1 MALTAFQQRA
11 AVVVAN
17 VATVAATIL
26 AFAPVASADDDDDY
40 WGAIAYSPSGD
51 LFGRAKHYPSKA
63 AAESAAQAA
72 CAHKDCKTLVIFK
85 QCGAVAENSARDM
98 AGGYGATLAAAQAD
112 ALKTLGTSGSIA
124 TWFCN

>member
-1 MALTAFQQRA
+1 MTAFQPLAA
-11 AVVVAN
+11 AVVASVAM
-17 VATVAATIL
+17 VAAMIL
-26 AFAPVASADDDDDY
+26 APVASADEDY
-40 WGAIAYSPSGD
+40 WGAITYSPSSD
-51 LFGRAKHYPSKA
+51 QFGRVKHLSSKA

-72 CAHKDCKTLVIFK
+72 CAQKDCKTLVIFR
-85 QCGAVAENSARDM
+85 QCGAVAENSAGDL